1 MENKFEIV
9 FIEDAKE
16 DYRKLD
22 GSEKKYVD
30 IALAKMRFRA
40 DELGEELTKKGESNL
55 IGCKKIKFR
64 KIGIR
69 IVFRVIGGQVEIA
82 EIISIGK
89 RRNDE
94 VYKNAAKR
102 LSNIKKK
109 HQ

>member
-1 MENKFEIV
+1 MAKEFDIV
-9 FIEDAKE
+9 FIEEAKK
-16 DYRKLD
+16 DYRQLD

-30 IALAKMRFRA
+30 IALAKIRFRA
-40 DELGEELTKKGESNL
+40 DELGEELTQKGDSNL

-69 IVFRVIGGQVEIA
+69 IVFRIIGDQAEIA

-89 RRNDE
+89 RRKDE

-102 LSNIKKK
+102 LKI
-109 HQ
+109 

>member
-1 MENKFEIV
+1 MEKIFEVV
-9 FIEDAKE
+9 FIEEAKQ

-30 IALAKMRFRA
+30 VALAKIKFRA
-40 DELGEELTKKGESNL
+40 DELGEELTKMGNINL

-69 IVFRVIGGQVEIA
+69 LVFRIMGDQVEIA

-89 RRNDE
+89 RKNEE

-102 LSNIKKK
+102 LENMK
-109 HQ
+109 

>member
-1 MENKFEIV
+1 MEKIFDIV
-9 FIEDAKE
+9 FIEEAKE

-22 GSEKKYVD
+22 GFAKKYVD
-30 IALAKMRFRA
+30 IALAKIKFRA
-40 DELGEELTKKGESNL
+40 DELGEELTRIGKTNL

-69 IVFRVIGGQVEIA
+69 IVFRIIGDQVEIA

-94 VYKNAAKR
+94 FYKNAAKR
-102 LSNIKKK
+102 LENRK
-109 HQ
+109 

>member
-1 MENKFEIV
+1 MKKEFDIV

-22 GSEKKYVD
+22 GSQKKFVD
-30 IALAKMRFRA
+30 IALAKIEFRA
-40 DELGEELTKKGESNL
+40 DELGNELTKKNDSNL
-55 IGCKKIKFR
+55 IGCRKIKFR

-69 IVFRVIGGQVEIA
+69 IVYRIVGEQAEIA

-89 RRNDE
+89 RGNNE

-102 LSNIKKK
+102 LRNTR
-109 HQ
+109 

>member
-1 MENKFEIV
+1 MNKKFDIV

-30 IALAKMRFRA
+30 IALAKIQWRA
-40 DELGEELTKKGESNL
+40 DELGEKLTKKGDSNL

-69 IVFRVIGGQVEIA
+69 IVFRITGDHVEIV

-89 RRNDE
+89 DRNDE
-94 VYKNAAKR
+94 IYKNATKR
-102 LSNIKKK
+102 LRDMK
-109 HQ
+109 